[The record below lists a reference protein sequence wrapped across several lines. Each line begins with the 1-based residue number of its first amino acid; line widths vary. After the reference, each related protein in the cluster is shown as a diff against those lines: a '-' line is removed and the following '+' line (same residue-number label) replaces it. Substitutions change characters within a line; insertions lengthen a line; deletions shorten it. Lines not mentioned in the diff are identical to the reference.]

1 MRPRMNGHVVGP
13 GPGLGAKGRTVT
25 AAVTVLAVAALAAG
39 CGSADGREAKAGGSR
54 DGAAGGFPVTVT
66 DCDGRKTTF
75 STAPRKI
82 VTSNAASLE
91 MLLRLGVED
100 RIVGTGF
107 PPGKGTLPG
116 ELDARAQRVPVLGKT
131 VIPKEKLLGSGADLY
146 IDTFASM
153 GNMGGAATGP
163 TETEFAAAG
172 IKHVYLASTAC
183 APRKK
188 VPQRDLSAVEGD
200 IRRLGQVT
208 GTSPRA
214 LQLVAEMEKK
224 VSGVR
229 KAIADVPAEKRPSY
243 FFFDFDAGTK
253 QPVAVCNRQVANA
266 VLTEAGARNV
276 FADCAGDFQRV
287 SWEDV
292 VGKDPD
298 WIQLGVRNRGSA
310 AANEKAFEEAEQFLR
325 TFPATAGLRAV
336 KEGKFLRI
344 GSERT
349 TIAGVGNA
357 DTVRRIAATLYP
369 DRLGGGEGTDGV
381 AAGGAGR

>member
-1 MRPRMNGHVVGP
+1 MAAALAVG
-13 GPGLGAKGRTVT
+13 
-25 AAVTVLAVAALAAG
+25 VAALATG
-39 CGSADGREAKAGGSR
+39 CGGADGGTGGSAAGAR
-54 DGAAGGFPVTVT
+54 DGGNAGFPVAVT
-66 DCDGRKTTF
+66 DCDGRETTF
-75 STAPRKI
+75 SAAPRKI
-82 VTSNAASLE
+82 VTSNASSLE
-91 MLLRLGVED
+91 MLLRLGAGD
-100 RIVGTGF
+100 RVVGTGF
-107 PPGKGTLPG
+107 PPGKGTLPP
-116 ELDARAQRVPVLGKT
+116 ELDAQAQRVPVLGKS

-153 GNMGGAATGP
+153 GNMGGAAAAP
-163 TETEFAAAG
+163 TEEEFAAAG

-208 GTSPRA
+208 GTSQRA

-229 KAIADVPAEKRPSY
+229 KAIADVPASKRPSY

-253 QPVAVCNRQVANA
+253 QPVAVCNRQVAHA

-276 FADCAGDFQRV
+276 FADCAGDFKPV

-292 VGKDPD
+292 VDKDPD

-310 AANEKAFEEAEQFLR
+310 AANEKAFDEAEQFLKG
-325 TFPATAGLRAV
+325 FAGTAGLRAV

-344 GSERT
+344 GSEQT

-357 DTVRRIAATLYP
+357 DTVRRIAETLYP
-369 DRLGGGEGTDGV
+369 DRLGE
-381 AAGGAGR
+381 AAAAAR

>member
-1 MRPRMNGHVVGP
+1 M
-13 GPGLGAKGRTVT
+13 TS
-25 AAVTVLAVAALAAG
+25 AVTVLAVAALATG
-39 CGSADGREAKAGGSR
+39 CGGADGGAAGKAGDR

-66 DCDGRKTTF
+66 DCDGRRTTF
-75 STAPRKI
+75 SAAPRKI
-82 VTSNAASLE
+82 VTSNASSLE
-91 MLLRLGVED
+91 MLLRLGVGD
-100 RIVGTGF
+100 RVVGTGF
-107 PPGKGTLPG
+107 PPGKGTLPPG
-116 ELDARAQRVPVLGKT
+116 LDAQAQRVPVLGKT

-163 TETEFAAAG
+163 TDAEFAAAG
-172 IKHVYLASTAC
+172 IEHVYLASTAC

-208 GTSPRA
+208 GTTPRA
-214 LQLVAEMEKK
+214 VQLVAEMEKK
-224 VSGVR
+224 VSVVR
-229 KAIADVPAEKRPSY
+229 KAVADVPTEKRPSY

-276 FADCAGDFQRV
+276 FADCAGDFRPV

-292 VGKDPD
+292 VGRNPD

-310 AANEKAFEEAEQFLR
+310 AANEKAFDDAEHFLR

-344 GSERT
+344 GSEQT

-369 DRLGGGEGTDGV
+369 DRLGE
-381 AAGGAGR
+381 AAGAGN

>member
-1 MRPRMNGHVVGP
+1 MVPEGRSAWRGRSVAAIVGV
-13 GPGLGAKGRTVT
+13 LG
-25 AAVTVLAVAALAAG
+25 VAALATG
-39 CGSADGREAKAGGSR
+39 CGSSGGQTAADAADGRGG
-54 DGAAGGFPVTVT
+54 GAGGFPATVT
-66 DCDGRKTTF
+66 DCEGRRTTF
-75 STAPRKI
+75 SEAPRKI

-91 MLLRLGVED
+91 MLLRLGAGD
-100 RIVGTGF
+100 RVVGTGF
-107 PPGKGTLPG
+107 PPGKGTLPP

-131 VIPKEKLLGSGADLY
+131 VIPKEKLLGSGADVY

-153 GNMGGAATGP
+153 GMMGGAATGP
-163 TETEFAAAG
+163 TEEEFAAAG

-188 VPQRDLSAVEGD
+188 VPQRDLSAVEAD

-208 GTSPRA
+208 GTSHRA
-214 LQLVAEMEKK
+214 GRLVAEMEKK
-224 VSGVR
+224 VSSVR
-229 KAIADVPAEKRPSY
+229 AALADVPAAKRPSY

-266 VLTEAGARNV
+266 VLTEAGARNI
-276 FADCAGDFQRV
+276 FADCASDFQPV

-292 VGKDPD
+292 VAKNPD

-310 AANEKAFEEAEQFLR
+310 AATGKAFDEAEKFLKE
-325 TFPATAGLRAV
+325 FPATAGLRAV
-336 KEGKFLRI
+336 REGKFLRI
-344 GSERT
+344 GSEQT

-369 DRLGGGEGTDGV
+369 DRLAEP
-381 AAGGAGR
+381 GADR